1 MSIVESHPGRVEPPR
16 LQETLPDPA
25 RLWIRWAPR
34 DWPAPAQPWID
45 PARNLLVD
53 AAPPGPPAAPASR
66 SLAPRAYDDVIG
78 LPPVPA
84 AEGSWRDAQVEA
96 LAEAGAPVV
105 ALRLP
110 GEKRGVEALSVYDLT
125 DSLLRGDPD
134 AACEVPAR
142 AWALWP
148 LIPGRTDG
156 EDVVEAGLARLAEAG
171 AAGVQ
176 GTVPELTP
184 HQRRTLTEEAGEE
197 AFTALFHGRTADE
210 RRFHRRV
217 VEHGLAV
224 FPPRPLPDAPAA
236 AGNRQLAALLFRLGD
251 LERRLGRSVARGE
264 ALWAAA
270 RYVDRAEHDLAR
282 LAREGNLDIVTWLD
296 ADVRELLEVFLRQGR
311 SPRLEELEREYLGGE
326 RS

>member
-1 MSIVESHPGRVEPPR
+1 MSPIELHPGRVEPLR
-16 LQETLPDPA
+16 LHETLPDPA
-25 RLWIRWAPR
+25 RLWIRWTPR
-34 DWPAPAQPWID
+34 DWPVPGRPWID

-53 AAPPGPPAAPASR
+53 AAPPSPPAAPASR
-66 SLAPRAYDDVIG
+66 GLASRAYDDVIG
-78 LPPVPA
+78 LPPVPT

-110 GEKRGVEALSVYDLT
+110 GERRGAEALSVYDLT

-134 AACEVPAR
+134 AACEVPSR

-176 GTVPELTP
+176 VTVPELTSR
-184 HQRRTLTEEAGEE
+184 QRRKLAEEAGEE

-217 VEHGLAV
+217 VERGLAV
-224 FPPRPLPDAPAA
+224 FPPRPLPDAPAV

-270 RYVDRAEHDLAR
+270 RNVDRAEHDLVR

-296 ADVRELLEVFLRQGR
+296 ADVQELLEVFLRQGW
-311 SPRLEELEREYLGGE
+311 SPRLKDLEREYLGGE